1 MAETFTGH
9 GDSLMWEKNRNKIG
23 KAAIA
28 IIALTMLTT
37 AFAGCLGGDDTTTVK
52 IQGSSTVFPIADR
65 CAEIFNQEHDDIQVQ
80 VGAPPVGSGGGIGM
94 LGQGQVHIGDASRA
108 IKQSERDEYPDV
120 DFTDNPVAADGVAVI
135 VSMEVYETGVEGLT
149 SEEVKQIYDRTVTNW
164 QAFGGPDMGIAVY
177 EREEGSGTRDT
188 FMEAIYGDDDMT
200 TNATAAYTS
209 NAEVQS
215 AVGESDNGIGYVG
228 LGYVD
233 DTSTPAVK
241 LDDVEPT
248 EDTIK
253 DGNYPINRQLHM
265 YTDGEPSGAV
275 KTFIDFVKSDRG
287 QEIVADEGFIPL
299 Y

>member
-1 MAETFTGH
+1 
-9 GDSLMWEKNRNKIG
+9 MWEKTRNKIG

-28 IIALTMLTT
+28 IVALTMLTT
-37 AFAGCLGGDDTTTVK
+37 AFAGCLEGDNVETVK
-52 IQGSSTVFPIADR
+52 VNGSSTVFPIADR
-65 CAEIFNQEHDDIQVQ
+65 CAEIFNDEHDDIQVQ
-80 VGAPPVGSGGGIGM
+80 VGAPPVGSGGGIDM
-94 LGQGQVHIGDASRA
+94 LGQGQLHIGCASRE

-120 DFTDNPVAADGVAVI
+120 DFTDNPVAADGVAI
-135 VSMEVYETGVEGLT
+135 VVSKDIYDAGVTGLT
-149 SEEVKQIYDRTVTNW
+149 SAQVKQIYDRTINNW
-164 QAFGGPDMGIAVY
+164 QAVGGPDKGIAVY

-233 DTSTPAVK
+233 PTSTPAID
-241 LDDVEPT
+241 LDGVEPT

-253 DGNYPINRQLHM
+253 DGSYPINRQLHM
-265 YTDGEPSGAV
+265 YTDGTPTGAV
-275 KTFIDFVKSDRG
+275 KTFIDFVKSSEG
-287 QEIVADEGFIPL
+287 QAIVEDEGFIPL
-299 Y
+299 